1 MQPHKEANKR
11 LLELQNLLN
20 SFQIKHKNQ
29 FKGSIVEILIENSLS
44 ESDKY
49 FRRDQYFNSVIV
61 SSRHDLTGKV
71 VKAEINNYNQQTL
84 FGEYIGDK

>member
-1 MQPHKEANKR
+1 M
-11 LLELQNLLN
+11 
-20 SFQIKHKNQ
+20 
-29 FKGSIVEILIENSLS
+29 IENSLP

-49 FRRDQYFNSVIV
+49 FGRDQYFNSVIV
-61 SSRHDLTGKV
+61 SSRYDLTGKV

>member
-1 MQPHKEANKR
+1 M
-11 LLELQNLLN
+11 
-20 SFQIKHKNQ
+20 
-29 FKGSIVEILIENSLS
+29 IENSLP

-49 FRRDQYFNSVIV
+49 FGRDQYFNSVIV